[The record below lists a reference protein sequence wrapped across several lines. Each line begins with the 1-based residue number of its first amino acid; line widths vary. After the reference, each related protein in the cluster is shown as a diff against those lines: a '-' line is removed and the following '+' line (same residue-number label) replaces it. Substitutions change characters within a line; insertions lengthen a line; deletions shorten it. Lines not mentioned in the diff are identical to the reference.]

1 MPVDQ
6 TWIDTIGGNVANMN
20 DGVTPG
26 QPVYQAQYVDAAAQ
40 AEPGD
45 PQSTGD
51 GYGVHVQ
58 SVVEGPAQGQIEYD
72 PTDPVANAQGDVEF
86 PVVDLGIPDDRPR
99 PVPDLLS
106 GQFRRVVSTRR
117 APTSPFWTS
126 RPDVIPAIP
135 SISSALAAGASQA
148 AAVPTATTAPTTT
161 GAATSA
167 AGSTAAAGTSQSS
180 FSDVLGN
187 AIDSLDSSQQAATNL
202 SIQAAS
208 GNANIADVTVASTEA
223 DLETQ
228 MVTAVRDKAVTA
240 FNSIMDMSA

>member
-1 MPVDQ
+1 M
-6 TWIDTIGGNVANMN
+6 
-20 DGVTPG
+20 
-26 QPVYQAQYVDAAAQ
+26 
-40 AEPGD
+40 
-45 PQSTGD
+45 
-51 GYGVHVQ
+51 
-58 SVVEGPAQGQIEYD
+58 
-72 PTDPVANAQGDVEF
+72 
-86 PVVDLGIPDDRPR
+86 
-99 PVPDLLS
+99 
-106 GQFRRVVSTRR
+106 
-117 APTSPFWTS
+117 
-126 RPDVIPAIP
+126 IPAIP
-135 SISSALAAGASQA
+135 SISSALAAGSSQA
-148 AAVPTATTAPTTT
+148 AAAATATTAPTTT